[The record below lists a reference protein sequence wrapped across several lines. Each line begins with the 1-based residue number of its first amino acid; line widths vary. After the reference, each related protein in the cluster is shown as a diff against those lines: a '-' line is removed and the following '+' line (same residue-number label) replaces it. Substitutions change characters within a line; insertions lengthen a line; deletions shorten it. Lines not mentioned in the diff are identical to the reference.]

1 MTPASTGPPVSPDAP
16 GRDTPGRPARR
27 RVTMRDVARAAG
39 VSQPLVSIVFRDAPG
54 ASEETRAHVL
64 AVAGQLGYRRDER
77 ARLLRQGHSRLLGV
91 AFEPVQPFHGEIL
104 DGLHTAAQERG
115 YDVVLSAVTAHRGED
130 AALEA
135 LLRDRCEALILLG
148 TALPQSRLEQIAGTL
163 PVVPVTRAFD
173 SEAFDSVATDDH
185 RGAVL
190 AVEHLVGLGHRR
202 IAYIDADR
210 EAGGARRRAGYQDT
224 MAAAG
229 LGEEMLIVRGGASEA
244 EGAAA
249 ITGLLA
255 QDPAPTAVI
264 AFNDRCAVGVIGQAR
279 LLGRSVPGDLSV
291 VGFDDSEQAALP
303 YLDLTTL
310 AQDPRLLA
318 RTAVELALRRLDA
331 TAEDTAV
338 PAEHVVLPARL
349 VRRASTRPAP
359 SGG

>member
-1 MTPASTGPPVSPDAP
+1 MTPASTD
-16 GRDTPGRPARR
+16 RDTPGRPR

-39 VSQPLVSIVFRDAPG
+39 VSQPLVSIVFRDVPG

-104 DGLHTAAQERG
+104 DGLHAAAHQHG
-115 YDVVLSAVTAHRGED
+115 YDVVLAAVTPHRGED

-148 TALPQSRLEQIAGTL
+148 SALPQTRLEQISATL
-163 PVVPVTRAFD
+163 PVVSVTRAFD
-173 SEAFDSVATDDH
+173 STAFDSVTTDDH
-185 RGAVL
+185 RGAAL
-190 AVEHLVGLGHRR
+190 AVEHLISLEHRR

-229 LGEEMLIVRGGASEA
+229 LGEQMLIVRGGASEA
-244 EGAAA
+244 GGAAA
-249 ITGLLA
+249 ITQLLA
-255 QDPAPTAVI
+255 RDPAPTAVI
-264 AFNDRCAVGVIGQAR
+264 AFNDRCAVGVVSQAR
-279 LLGRSVPGDLSV
+279 VLGRCVPGDLSV
-291 VGFDDSEQAALP
+291 VGFDDSEQASLP

-310 AQDPRLLA
+310 AQDPHLLA
-318 RTAVELALRRLDA
+318 HTAVDLALRRLDA

-338 PAEHVVLPARL
+338 TGEHTVLPAQL
-349 VRRASTRPAP
+349 VARTSTAPASR
-359 SGG
+359 